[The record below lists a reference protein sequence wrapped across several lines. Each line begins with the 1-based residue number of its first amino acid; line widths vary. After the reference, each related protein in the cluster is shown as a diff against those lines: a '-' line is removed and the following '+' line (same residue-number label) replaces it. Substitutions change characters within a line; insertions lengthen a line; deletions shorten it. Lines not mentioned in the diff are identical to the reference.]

1 MIRINRVSSW
11 AVFER
16 LIVATIQFA
25 ILLVL
30 VRFVLPSEMGIAI
43 LCLAIIFFINSAFVS
58 SLSNILLQ
66 KDEVDELDYSTAFY
80 GQLIVATIFYSLLY
94 VSAGV
99 LARWL
104 QIDGMETALR
114 IMGITLFFYAISS
127 LYKVHMRRTVHD
139 TSSFFL
145 QVWSAFI
152 AAILCFFLAI
162 FQYGTYAVLL
172 WTFFYQ
178 FFFVLLLILFY
189 TWRPRLRFSYQRLRA
204 TLMDGWQL
212 VVTSGVDSLFRNG
225 QLVAIG
231 QLFQPAALSFYVRG
245 DRLPRSI
252 VEQWMPSFQHTLHRM
267 VTKLKHDGE
276 KLQIKIRGIVVL
288 SGFVIFPLMT
298 LLFVTAEPLI
308 LVLFGERWLMTV
320 PFVQIFSIYYAI
332 LSVASVFSQSII
344 LLESSERLMKL
355 DLLLKGI
362 LLLLWVI
369 SFPFGVQAVA
379 VSMVVYSIISLCLH
393 RFLMKPYIHYPMV
406 QVVKDCAPAFLL
418 SCTMGVL
425 IYGLQFLLPS
435 SILLIMLQIII
446 GALFY
451 GGLAY
456 YLKFHGWNLFAQ
468 TVSALYGRISL
479 KKSTKL

>member
-11 AVFER
+11 TFFER

-30 VRFVLPSEMGIAI
+30 VRYVLPSEMGMAI
-43 LCLAIIFFINSAFVS
+43 LCLAIIFFINNAFVS
-58 SLSNILLQ
+58 SLSTVLLQ
-66 KDEVDELDYSTAFY
+66 KDKVDELDYSTIFF

-94 VSAGV
+94 GIAGV
-99 LARWL
+99 LDQWL
-104 QIDGMETALR
+104 QIDGKGTALR
-114 IMGITLFFYAISS
+114 IIGVTLFFYAISS
-127 LYKVHMRRTVHD
+127 LYKVHMRRTVNES
-139 TSSFFL
+139 SSFFL
-145 QVWSAFI
+145 RVCSAFI

-162 FQYGTYAVLL
+162 FQYGMYAVLL

-189 TWRPRLRFSYQRLRA
+189 TWRPRLRFSYERLR
-204 TLMDGWQL
+204 TSVLDGWQQ
-212 VVTSGVDSLFRNG
+212 VVTSGVDALFRNG

-245 DRLPRSI
+245 DRLPRA
-252 VEQWMPSFQHTLHRM
+252 VAEQWMPSFQYTLHRM
-267 VTKLKHDGE
+267 VSKLKHDEE

-298 LLFVTAEPLI
+298 LLFVMAEPLI
-308 LVLFGERWLMTV
+308 LLLFGERWLMTV
-320 PFVQIFSIYYAI
+320 PFVQIFSIYYAF
-332 LSVASVFSQSII
+332 LAVASVFSQSIT
-344 LLESSERLMKL
+344 LLDHSDRLMKL
-355 DLLLKGI
+355 DLLQKGI
-362 LLLLWVI
+362 LLLLWGI
-369 SFPFGVQAVA
+369 SFPFGLQAVA
-379 VSMVVYSIISLCLH
+379 VSMIVFSIVSLCLH
-393 RFLMKPYIHYPMV
+393 RFMMKPYIHYPMA

-425 IYGLQFLLPS
+425 LYGVQLLLPS
-435 SILLIMLQIII
+435 SILLIVLQVII

-451 GGLAY
+451 GGLAF

-468 TVSALYGRISL
+468 TVSALYGQISR